1 MYPKL
6 IRLAI
11 LSQYQLVNM
20 NIYRKGHKHNLF
32 AYNLEKK
39 GEHLMLLSNN
49 IKCRALVSMPCSLI
63 FWLVHFS
70 FYFKLI
76 TWECKCTMHF
86 RRLGNSTTKLKLYQ
100 QKKKKPITTLE
111 FYNSPD
117 YQTTEDFSVT
127 AIHAFLWWMAAVF
140 PSVFPCNGAFFYTL
154 ERERKNRPGK
164 EPTKLLTPVKSE
176 HL

>member
-100 QKKKKPITTLE
+100 QKKKKTKPLRHLNSTTHQITKQQRTSRWLRSTLSFDE
-111 FYNSPD
+111 WPLYFPLFSPVMVLSSIRSNENAKTG
-117 YQTTEDFSVT
+117 Q
-127 AIHAFLWWMAAVF
+127 A
-140 PSVFPCNGAFFYTL
+140 
-154 ERERKNRPGK
+154 KNQRNY
-164 EPTKLLTPVKSE
+164 
-176 HL
+176 